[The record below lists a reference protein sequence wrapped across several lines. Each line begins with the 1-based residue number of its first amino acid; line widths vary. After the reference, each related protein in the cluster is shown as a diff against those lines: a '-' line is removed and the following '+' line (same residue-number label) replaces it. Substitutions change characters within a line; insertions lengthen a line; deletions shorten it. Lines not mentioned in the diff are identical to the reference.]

1 MVGWNGLINSSR
13 MGGSELSS
21 TMGKLDREL
30 FDTNIL
36 SQIREKITIS

>member
-13 MGGSELSS
+13 MGRSELSS
-21 TMGKLDREL
+21 AMGKLDIP

-36 SQIREKITIS
+36 SHIREKMTVS